1 MFLDISKATKKVWHE
16 GIKFTLFQNG
26 ISGELLNF
34 LKYILKD
41 RKKRVI
47 MNEVPVN
54 AFQSNLEYFDT
65 KKSATDMNN
74 DLKVIGKWAN
84 QWKMSFNLIL

>member
-1 MFLDISKATKKVWHE
+1 
-16 GIKFTLFQNG
+16 
-26 ISGELLNF
+26 
-34 LKYILKD
+34 
-41 RKKRVI
+41 

-54 AFQSNLEYFDT
+54 AFQSYLEYFDT

>member
-1 MFLDISKATKKVWHE
+1 
-16 GIKFTLFQNG
+16 
-26 ISGELLNF
+26 
-34 LKYILKD
+34 
-41 RKKRVI
+41 
-47 MNEVPVN
+47 MNEGPVN
-54 AFQSNLEYFDT
+54 AFQSNFDT

>member
-1 MFLDISKATKKVWHE
+1 MARRYKIHIVSKWYIR
-16 GIKFTLFQNG
+16 GIVK
-26 ISGELLNF
+26 F

-84 QWKMSFNLIL
+84 QWKVSFNLIL

>member
-1 MFLDISKATKKVWHE
+1 MFLDISKATNKVWHE

-41 RKKRVI
+41 RKKRVV

-54 AFQSNLEYFDT
+54 AF
-65 KKSATDMNN
+65 
-74 DLKVIGKWAN
+74 
-84 QWKMSFNLIL
+84 

>member
-1 MFLDISKATKKVWHE
+1 MDNGIEVRSVFLDISKATNKVWHE

-41 RKKRVI
+41 RKKRVV
-47 MNEVPVN
+47 MNEVPVMH
-54 AFQSNLEYFDT
+54 FSQILIQKNL
-65 KKSATDMNN
+65 
-74 DLKVIGKWAN
+74 L
-84 QWKMSFNLIL
+84 LI